1 MNKSKRAKK
10 LSLSKETLKK
20 ISGGT
25 QPEFISRCCDTGT
38 PTEVGCDETAEACTI
53 ITVQL

>member
-20 ISGGT
+20 ISGGI
-25 QPEFISRCCDTGT
+25 QPEFSGHCDTIT
-38 PTEVGCDETAEACTI
+38 PTEVGCDETAEGCTI